1 MYRSTLGQCHWY
13 RYWPYRA
20 CLGCHPQS
28 VTPRSHTLY
37 ARVMHASVFR
47 RLSTE
52 STEKV
57 SQTRLSTSHSS
68 RPWHFL
74 SLGTCCKYRRSR
86 YPGAG
91 ERGITADRLGL
102 GLLGVEE
109 GRIKLGGLGR
119 RRVLTKSSCNL
130 SISREIIWLLSS

>member
-1 MYRSTLGQCHWY
+1 MAFFEPWY
-13 RYWPYRA
+13 
-20 CLGCHPQS
+20 L
-28 VTPRSHTLY
+28 LY
-37 ARVMHASVFR
+37 
-47 RLSTE
+47 
-52 STEKV
+52 
-57 SQTRLSTSHSS
+57 
-68 RPWHFL
+68 
-74 SLGTCCKYRRSR
+74 KYRRSR